1 MGVLDTTYTFTATD
15 VVTSAKLNNV
25 IDQTTFTSSAFS
37 NTTLAINSSG
47 QLRVNSLGIGANE
60 LADNSVTT
68 VKIPDGAVTS
78 AKLAAG
84 AALPAGAV
92 MPFAMATA
100 PTGWFSCDGTLLSR
114 TTYALLFAAI
124 GTTFGVGDG
133 STTFAIPDLRG
144 RFVRSTGTDGTAT
157 ALAIG
162 VKQDSANL
170 THTHGASDPGHNHGL
185 NDPGHSHTYNGTTS
199 ATTGGANASIAS
211 RNDSAFS
218 RSVAASGTGITLN
231 GAYTGI
237 SIQNTGEAESRPHN
251 MALNYCI
258 KY

>member
-1 MGVLDTTYTFTATD
+1 
-15 VVTSAKLNNV
+15 
-25 IDQTTFTSSAFS
+25 
-37 NTTLAINSSG
+37 
-47 QLRVNSLGIGANE
+47 
-60 LADNSVTT
+60 
-68 VKIPDGAVTS
+68 
-78 AKLAAG
+78 
-84 AALPAGAV
+84 

-157 ALAIG
+157 ALALG
-162 VKQDSANL
+162 VKQGHMFQDHGHSNTATASSVGN
-170 THTHGASDPGHNHGL
+170 HTHGLPMSALEGNTTNQFAQGNATYIGDQTTYESGAHGHTITVSVNGA
-185 NDPGHSHTYNGTTS
+185 NSGTT
-199 ATTGGANASIAS
+199 
-211 RNDSAFS
+211 
-218 RSVAASGTGITLN
+218 GTET
-231 GAYTGI
+231 
-237 SIQNTGEAESRPHN
+237 RPHN

>member
-1 MGVLDTTYTFTATD
+1 MGVVNTTYTFNATD

-25 IDQTTFTSSAFS
+25 IDETTFTSTAITG
-37 NTTLAINSSG
+37 TTLALLSG
-47 QLRVNSLGIGANE
+47 SLKVNSLGIGANE
-60 LADNSVTT
+60 LANDSVTT
-68 VKIPDGAVTS
+68 VKILDGAVTA

-157 ALAIG
+157 SLALG
-162 VKQDSANL
+162 VKQASANL
-170 THTHGASDPGHNHGL
+170 AHPHGVNDPGHNHYV
-185 NDPGHSHTYNGTTS
+185 NDPGHSHFVNDTNTTTNGLANVNGLAGTDQGDIPTSGSLTNIYLSAS
-199 ATTGGANASIAS
+199 ATN
-211 RNDSAFS
+211 
-218 RSVAASGTGITLN
+218 
-231 GAYTGI
+231 I
-237 SIQNTGEAESRPHN
+237 SIQSSGEAESRPHN

>member
-25 IDQTTFTSSAFS
+25 IDQTTFTSSAV
-37 NTTLAINSSG
+37 TGATLAVTSG
-47 QLRVNSLGIGANE
+47 QLKVNALGIGANE
-60 LADNSVTT
+60 LANDSVTT
-68 VKIPDGAVTS
+68 VKILDGSVTS
-78 AKLAAG
+78 GKLAAG

-124 GTTFGVGDG
+124 GTTYGVGDG

-144 RFVRSTGTDGTAT
+144 YFVRGSGTNSDTVASGAFGAKQVTDNLSHNHSVTVNAGGDHNHAFQNGSGAGSGLFTTIGGQGQYTVDTNPNGDAHSTQ
-157 ALAIG
+157 ALANSG
-162 VKQDSANL
+162 AHSHSASS
-170 THTHGASDPGHNHGL
+170 GASG
-185 NDPGHSHTYNGTTS
+185 GT
-199 ATTGGANASIAS
+199 
-211 RNDSAFS
+211 
-218 RSVAASGTGITLN
+218 
-231 GAYTGI
+231 
-237 SIQNTGEAESRPHN
+237 ESRPYN
-251 MALNYCI
+251 IALLYCI

>member
-25 IDQTTFTSSAFS
+25 IDQTTFTSSAI
-37 NTTLAINSSG
+37 TGATLAVTSG
-47 QLRVNSLGIGANE
+47 QLKVNALGIGANE

-68 VKIPDGAVTS
+68 VKILDGSVTS
-78 AKLAAG
+78 GKLAAG

-144 RFVRSTGTDGTAT
+144 YFVRGSGTNSDTVASGAFGAKQTASLLNHTHSGTTGTISVDHSHSYTRYNSIVNNLSLGGNVDGIWQNITAVSTG
-157 ALAIG
+157 G
-162 VKQDSANL
+162 VSAN
-170 THTHGASDPGHNHGL
+170 HVHAF
-185 NDPGHSHTYNGTTS
+185 
-199 ATTGGANASIAS
+199 TTGDPSVGGGSETRPANIA
-211 RNDSAFS
+211 
-218 RSVAASGTGITLN
+218 L
-231 GAYTGI
+231 
-237 SIQNTGEAESRPHN
+237 
-251 MALNYCI
+251 LYCI

>member
-25 IDQTTFTSSAFS
+25 IDQTTFTSSAI
-37 NTTLAINSSG
+37 TGATLAVTSG
-47 QLRVNSLGIGANE
+47 QLKVNALGIGANE

-68 VKIPDGAVTS
+68 VKILDGSVTS
-78 AKLAAG
+78 GKLAAG

-100 PTGWFSCDGTLLSR
+100 PTGWFSCDGALLSR

-157 ALAIG
+157 ALALG
-162 VKQDSANL
+162 VKQTSANL
-170 THTHGASDPGHNHGL
+170 LHTHGVTDPGHNHYV
-185 NDPGHSHTYNGTTS
+185 NDPGHAHFVNDTDTTTNGLANVNGKAGADQGNVPTS
-199 ATTGGANASIAS
+199 GSLTGIYLS
-211 RNDSAFS
+211 
-218 RSVAASGTGITLN
+218 ASGTS
-231 GAYTGI
+231 I
-237 SIQNTGEAESRPHN
+237 SIQNSGEAESRPHN